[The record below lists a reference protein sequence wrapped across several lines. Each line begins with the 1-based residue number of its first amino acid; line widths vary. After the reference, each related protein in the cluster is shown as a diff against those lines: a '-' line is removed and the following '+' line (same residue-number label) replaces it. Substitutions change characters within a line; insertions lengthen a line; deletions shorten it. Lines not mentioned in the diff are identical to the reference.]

1 MSSLYQGGVTDNAPY
16 GFLRRVEAVEKTRSG
31 VIVTTINAAMTHN
44 SFDIKKGFMILV
56 GLSKNA
62 SLSLLDLLFSL
73 CQFADIVLQIC
84 SALVD

>member
-1 MSSLYQGGVTDNAPY
+1 LSSLYQGGVTDNAPY

-56 GLSKNA
+56 GLSKRLHYLFLIYC
-62 SLSLLDLLFSL
+62 SLFANSRTSSSKFAALL
-73 CQFADIVLQIC
+73 
-84 SALVD
+84 